1 MNIIEQALGQMN
13 SKANAEIETAL
24 NTQIKSDFVAA
35 IESMPVISE
44 WQNGQKLDFISK
56 LAVLDLLNKA
66 AL

>member
-1 MNIIEQALGQMN
+1 VNIIEQALGQIN

-35 IESMPVISE
+35 IESMLVISE